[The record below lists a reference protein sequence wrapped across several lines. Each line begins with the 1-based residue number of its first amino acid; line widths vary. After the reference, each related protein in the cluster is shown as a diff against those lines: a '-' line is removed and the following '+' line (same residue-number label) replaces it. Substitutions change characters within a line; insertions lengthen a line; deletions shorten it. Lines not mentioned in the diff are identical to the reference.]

1 MSTPIQ
7 GFSKLSKEEK
17 IDWVSQTFTQG
28 DPETKSLLTQYWH
41 EDKTLQKLHDEFIE
55 NPEIIVTQRSTR
67 VTTHSGEV
75 GFPGGKWEEGDNNLY
90 ETSLRESNEEMSLN
104 GEDVTMLG
112 KLDYLISRH
121 KIEVNPFIATVD
133 KPQDLEANEEIQE
146 IFTVPLSFLLDPK
159 NIKRES
165 IERQGSVWEVP
176 TWSLKN
182 QKIWG
187 LTAMI
192 TVNFLNVCFDANIE
206 ILEG

>member
-1 MSTPIQ
+1 MIEEIKY
-7 GFSKLSKEEK
+7 KLNSGNSEK
-17 IDWVSQTFTQG
+17 PSGRPQASVLIAILNYGEYIKS
-28 DPETKSLLTQYWH
+28 PELIY
-41 EDKTLQKLHDEFIE
+41 
-55 NPEIIVTQRSTR
+55 TQRSSHLS
-67 VTTHSGEV
+67 THSGEV
-75 GFPGGKWEEGDNNLY
+75 SFPGGKTEDGDSSLFD
-90 ETSLRESNEEMSLN
+90 TALRESNEEMSLN
-104 GEDVTMLG
+104 RADVTMLG

-133 KPQDLEANEEIQE
+133 KAQTLQPNEEIQE
-146 IFTVPLSFLLDPK
+146 IFTVPLSFLLDPN

-176 TWSLKN
+176 TWKLKN

-192 TVNFLNVCFDANIE
+192 TVNFLNICFDANIE

>member
-1 MSTPIQ
+1 MIEEIKY
-7 GFSKLSKEEK
+7 KLNSSNSEK
-17 IDWVSQTFTQG
+17 PSGRPQASVLIAILNYGEYIES
-28 DPETKSLLTQYWH
+28 PELIY
-41 EDKTLQKLHDEFIE
+41 
-55 NPEIIVTQRSTR
+55 TQRSGHLS
-67 VTTHSGEV
+67 THSGEV
-75 GFPGGKWEEGDNNLY
+75 SFPGGKAEDGDVSLFD
-90 ETSLRESNEEMSLN
+90 TALRESNEEMSLN

-112 KLDYLISRH
+112 KLNYLISRH

-133 KPQDLEANEEIQE
+133 KPQDLEANDEIQE

>member
-1 MSTPIQ
+1 MIEEIKY
-7 GFSKLSKEEK
+7 KLNSGNSEK
-17 IDWVSQTFTQG
+17 PSGRPQASVLIAILNYGEYIKS
-28 DPETKSLLTQYWH
+28 PELIY
-41 EDKTLQKLHDEFIE
+41 
-55 NPEIIVTQRSTR
+55 TQRSSHLS
-67 VTTHSGEV
+67 THSGEV
-75 GFPGGKWEEGDNNLY
+75 SFPGGKTEDGDSSLFD
-90 ETSLRESNEEMSLN
+90 TALRESNEEMSLN
-104 GEDVTMLG
+104 RADVTMLG

-133 KPQDLEANEEIQE
+133 KAQNLQPNEEIQE
-146 IFTVPLSFLLDPK
+146 IFTVPLSFLLDPS

-176 TWSLKN
+176 TWKLKN

-192 TVNFLNVCFDANIE
+192 TVNFLNICFDANIE

>member
-1 MSTPIQ
+1 MIEEIKY
-7 GFSKLSKEEK
+7 KLNSSNSEK
-17 IDWVSQTFTQG
+17 PSGRPQASVLIAILNYGEYIES
-28 DPETKSLLTQYWH
+28 PELIY
-41 EDKTLQKLHDEFIE
+41 
-55 NPEIIVTQRSTR
+55 TQRSGHLS
-67 VTTHSGEV
+67 THSGEV
-75 GFPGGKWEEGDNNLY
+75 SFPGGKAEDGDASLFD
-90 ETSLRESNEEMSLN
+90 TALRESNEEMSLN

-133 KPQDLEANEEIQE
+133 KAQDLEANEEIQE

-159 NIKRES
+159 NIQRES
-165 IERQGSVWEVP
+165 IERLGSVWEVP

>member
-1 MSTPIQ
+1 MIEEIKY
-7 GFSKLSKEEK
+7 KLNSGNSEK
-17 IDWVSQTFTQG
+17 PSGRPQASVLIAILNYGEYIKS
-28 DPETKSLLTQYWH
+28 PELIY
-41 EDKTLQKLHDEFIE
+41 
-55 NPEIIVTQRSTR
+55 TQRSSHLS
-67 VTTHSGEV
+67 THSGEV
-75 GFPGGKWEEGDNNLY
+75 SFPGGKTEDGDSSLFD
-90 ETSLRESNEEMSLN
+90 TALRESNEEMSLN
-104 GEDVTMLG
+104 RADVTMLG

-133 KPQDLEANEEIQE
+133 KAQNLQPNEEIQE
-146 IFTVPLSFLLDPK
+146 IFTVPLSFLLDPN

-176 TWSLKN
+176 TWKLKN

-192 TVNFLNVCFDANIE
+192 TVNFLNICFDANIE

>member
-1 MSTPIQ
+1 MIEEIKY
-7 GFSKLSKEEK
+7 KLNSSNSEK
-17 IDWVSQTFTQG
+17 PSGRPQASVLIAILNYGEYIES
-28 DPETKSLLTQYWH
+28 PELIY
-41 EDKTLQKLHDEFIE
+41 
-55 NPEIIVTQRSTR
+55 TQRSSHLS
-67 VTTHSGEV
+67 THSGEV
-75 GFPGGKWEEGDNNLY
+75 SFPGGKAEDGDASLFD
-90 ETSLRESNEEMSLN
+90 TALRESNEEMSLN

-133 KPQDLEANEEIQE
+133 KAQELEANEEIQE

>member
-1 MSTPIQ
+1 MIEEIKY
-7 GFSKLSKEEK
+7 KLNSGNSEK
-17 IDWVSQTFTQG
+17 PSGRPQASVLIAILNYGEYIES
-28 DPETKSLLTQYWH
+28 PELIY
-41 EDKTLQKLHDEFIE
+41 
-55 NPEIIVTQRSTR
+55 TQRSDHLS
-67 VTTHSGEV
+67 THSGEV
-75 GFPGGKWEEGDNNLY
+75 SFPGGKAEDGDVSLFD
-90 ETSLRESNEEMSLN
+90 TALRESNEEMSLN

-192 TVNFLNVCFDANIE
+192 TVNFLNVCFEANIE

>member
-1 MSTPIQ
+1 MIEEIKY
-7 GFSKLSKEEK
+7 KLNSSNSEK
-17 IDWVSQTFTQG
+17 PSGRPQASVLIAILNYGEYIES
-28 DPETKSLLTQYWH
+28 PELIY
-41 EDKTLQKLHDEFIE
+41 
-55 NPEIIVTQRSTR
+55 TQRSGHLS
-67 VTTHSGEV
+67 THSGEV
-75 GFPGGKWEEGDNNLY
+75 SFPGGKAEDGDASLFD
-90 ETSLRESNEEMSLN
+90 TALRESNEEMSLN

-133 KPQDLEANEEIQE
+133 KAQDLEANEEIQE

-159 NIKRES
+159 NIQRES

>member
-1 MSTPIQ
+1 MIEEIKY
-7 GFSKLSKEEK
+7 KLNSSNSGKPSGRPQASVLIAILNYGEYIE
-17 IDWVSQTFTQG
+17 S
-28 DPETKSLLTQYWH
+28 PELIY
-41 EDKTLQKLHDEFIE
+41 
-55 NPEIIVTQRSTR
+55 TQRSGHLS
-67 VTTHSGEV
+67 THSGEV
-75 GFPGGKWEEGDNNLY
+75 SFPGGKAEDGDVSLFD
-90 ETSLRESNEEMSLN
+90 TALRESNEEMSLN

>member
-1 MSTPIQ
+1 MIEEIKY
-7 GFSKLSKEEK
+7 KLNSSNSEK
-17 IDWVSQTFTQG
+17 PSGRPQASVLIAILNYGEYIES
-28 DPETKSLLTQYWH
+28 PELIY
-41 EDKTLQKLHDEFIE
+41 
-55 NPEIIVTQRSTR
+55 TQRSGHLS
-67 VTTHSGEV
+67 THSGEV
-75 GFPGGKWEEGDNNLY
+75 SFPGGKAEDGDVSLFD
-90 ETSLRESNEEMSLN
+90 TALRESNEEMSLN

-112 KLDYLISRH
+112 KLDCLISRH

>member
-1 MSTPIQ
+1 MIEEIKY
-7 GFSKLSKEEK
+7 KLNSSNSEK
-17 IDWVSQTFTQG
+17 PSGRPQASVLIAILNYGEYIES
-28 DPETKSLLTQYWH
+28 PELIY
-41 EDKTLQKLHDEFIE
+41 
-55 NPEIIVTQRSTR
+55 TQRSGHLS
-67 VTTHSGEV
+67 THSGEV
-75 GFPGGKWEEGDNNLY
+75 SFPGGKAEDGDVSLFD
-90 ETSLRESNEEMSLN
+90 TALRESNEEMSLN

-133 KPQDLEANEEIQE
+133 KPQNLEANDEIQE

>member
-1 MSTPIQ
+1 MIEEIKY
-7 GFSKLSKEEK
+7 KLNSSNSEK
-17 IDWVSQTFTQG
+17 PSGRPQASVLIAILNYGEYIES
-28 DPETKSLLTQYWH
+28 PELIY
-41 EDKTLQKLHDEFIE
+41 
-55 NPEIIVTQRSTR
+55 TQRSGHLS
-67 VTTHSGEV
+67 THSGEV
-75 GFPGGKWEEGDNNLY
+75 SFPGGKAEDGDVSLFD
-90 ETSLRESNEEMSLN
+90 TALRESNEEMSLN

-112 KLDYLISRH
+112 KLNYLISRH

>member
-1 MSTPIQ
+1 MIEEIKY
-7 GFSKLSKEEK
+7 KLNSSNSEK
-17 IDWVSQTFTQG
+17 PSGRPQASVLIAILNYGEYIES
-28 DPETKSLLTQYWH
+28 PELIY
-41 EDKTLQKLHDEFIE
+41 
-55 NPEIIVTQRSTR
+55 TQRSGHLS
-67 VTTHSGEV
+67 THSGEV
-75 GFPGGKWEEGDNNLY
+75 SFPGGKAENGDVSLFD
-90 ETSLRESNEEMSLN
+90 TALRESNEEMSLN

>member
-1 MSTPIQ
+1 MIEEIKY
-7 GFSKLSKEEK
+7 KLNSSNSEK
-17 IDWVSQTFTQG
+17 PSGRPQASVLIAILNYGEYIES
-28 DPETKSLLTQYWH
+28 PELIY
-41 EDKTLQKLHDEFIE
+41 
-55 NPEIIVTQRSTR
+55 TQRSGHLS
-67 VTTHSGEV
+67 THSGEV
-75 GFPGGKWEEGDNNLY
+75 SFPGGKAEDGDKSLFD
-90 ETSLRESNEEMSLN
+90 TALRESNEEMSLN

-133 KPQDLEANEEIQE
+133 KAQDLKANEEIQE

-192 TVNFLNVCFDANIE
+192 TINFLNVCFDANIE